1 MMSKL
6 ETLEKQD
13 ELIDI
18 MLDRMITF
26 CKFFFKPTADSE
38 FQLYYVEYVES
49 IFDQVIKIID
59 N

>member
-6 ETLEKQD
+6 ETLEEED

-18 MLDRMITF
+18 MIDRMITF

-38 FQLYYVEYVES
+38 FQLGYVEYVES
-49 IFDQVIKIID
+49 IFDKLINKID